1 MKWYV
6 FATAGLPFPNPGA
19 LLIQRCL
26 IRALGVPEDVM
37 FFHFIK
43 LHSFLTVVTNMI
55 LVDKNFW
62 VVLMTLDCLKHTAL
76 KQDLLLFDTLM
87 KIDGAFFFLFFFF
100 GFIRSFVSICSK
112 KKKFSWDGCASCVP
126 VWPVCC
132 GFRGCWVWFVKWF
145 FPHFPFQFDPS
156 AVRLIN

>member
-19 LLIQRCL
+19 LLILRCL

-55 LVDKNFW
+55 LVDKNFR
-62 VVLMTLDCLKHTAL
+62 VVLMTLDCLKHTTL
-76 KQDLLLFDTLM
+76 KQDLLLFDTLL
-87 KIDGAFFFLFFFF
+87 KINGTFFC
-100 GFIRSFVSICSK
+100 FIRSIVSICSK
-112 KKKFSWDGCASCVP
+112 KRKKEKKKFSSDGCAWRVP
-126 VWPVCC
+126 VWPEVA
-132 GFRGCWVWFVKWF
+132 GYDLLSGSFLIS
-145 FPHFPFQFDPS
+145 HFS
-156 AVRLIN
+156 LIPQQYV